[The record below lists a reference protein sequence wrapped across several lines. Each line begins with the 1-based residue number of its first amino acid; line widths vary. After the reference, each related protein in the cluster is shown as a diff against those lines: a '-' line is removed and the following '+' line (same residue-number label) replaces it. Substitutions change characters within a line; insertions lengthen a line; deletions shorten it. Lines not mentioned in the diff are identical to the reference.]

1 MATTYNQ
8 ARNSRFQ
15 RGSGC
20 FLCRVCGHNTRAT
33 GGDGADVHLCELCY
47 ELAGEE
53 NTISDTGTTYGSKAG
68 VTAELARLDARNGVG
83 TARRCFPEVCN
94 AVGYGQAEQEPTVV
108 TDYKECRADGFTI
121 TESIRTAVSM
131 NPELTKAQA
140 VQYLVAAGLHATTVR
155 IQYANSR
162 RLSATLV

>member
-1 MATTYNQ
+1 MATLNQ
-8 ARNSRFQ
+8 VRRSRFQ

-20 FLCRVCGHNTRAT
+20 YVCRLCGHNTRDT
-33 GGDGADVHLCELCY
+33 GGDGAGVQSCDLCY

-53 NTISDTGTTYGSKAG
+53 NSISDTGTTYGSKEG
-68 VTAELARLDARNGVG
+68 VTAELAALDARNGVG
-83 TARRCFPEVCN
+83 TARRCFPEVCD
-94 AVGYGQAEQEPTVV
+94 AVGYGKAEQAPTVV
-108 TDYKECRADGFTI
+108 VDYRKCREDGFTI

-155 IQYANSR
+155 IQFANSR